1 MAVKNER
8 ILTIGTILL
17 SIGILLVSGLT
28 SSVVWGLLII
38 CIIAGVYFFLV
49 YR

>member
-1 MAVKNER
+1 MTVKNER
-8 ILTIGTILL
+8 VLTIGTILL

-28 SSVVWGLLII
+28 SSIIWGLLMI
-38 CIIAGVYFFLV
+38 CIIAGVYFFLL

>member
-1 MAVKNER
+1 M
-8 ILTIGTILL
+8 

-28 SSVVWGLLII
+28 SSIIWGLLMV
-38 CIIAGVYFFLV
+38 CIIAGMYFYLL

>member
-17 SIGILLVSGLT
+17 SIGILLVSSLYA
-28 SSVVWGLLII
+28 SIILGLLII
-38 CIIAGVYFFLV
+38 CIVAAVYFFLL